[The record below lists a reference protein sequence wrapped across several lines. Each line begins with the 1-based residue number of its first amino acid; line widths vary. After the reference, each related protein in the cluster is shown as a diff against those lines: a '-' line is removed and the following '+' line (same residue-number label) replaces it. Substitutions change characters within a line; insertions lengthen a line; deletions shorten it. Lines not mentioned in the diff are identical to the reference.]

1 MRISHTYRHLHK
13 LLILCL
19 DYSRY
24 LGRAWSLAKPRKAF
38 VTSQALSVSLSL
50 SYPPETNYCTF
61 SPSTCSTVPYMH
73 HTVWSGCSVC
83 RRPGTPQP
91 TISRLFSA
99 KVNWTSLPV
108 TDEHVT
114 WAFRQS
120 DLQHTRALTHPP
132 GSSTPPAPLLPARP
146 SPISSLVLGL
156 FFQGGDQGAN
166 SKPSCLVNVLD
177 HSRPRS
183 EIKALCYSILSDE
196 VFSSFSSVI
205 VIVTT
210 AAARGFIRT
219 IMRKAFVFQA
229 LHNDSLEFDFSR
241 TRLTSQ

>member
-1 MRISHTYRHLHK
+1 MRGMPRSSTHK
-13 LLILCL
+13 
-19 DYSRY
+19 
-24 LGRAWSLAKPRKAF
+24 
-38 VTSQALSVSLSL
+38 
-50 SYPPETNYCTF
+50 
-61 SPSTCSTVPYMH
+61 
-73 HTVWSGCSVC
+73 
-83 RRPGTPQP
+83 GTH
-91 TISRLFSA
+91 S
-99 KVNWTSLPV
+99 
-108 TDEHVT
+108 
-114 WAFRQS
+114 
-120 DLQHTRALTHPP
+120 P

-146 SPISSLVLGL
+146 NPISSLVLGL

-219 IMRKAFVFQA
+219 IMRKAHMYIRIRILGF
-229 LHNDSLEFDFSR
+229 NTILEYWRSWKARPITKIDKEH
-241 TRLTSQ
+241 LA